1 VSTFSCQFPG
11 KFVVEAPGTNPPGT
25 ADDDDWLCWGL
36 LQGCS
41 LLQGVSVG
49 QGCLLLQGVT
59 VGQGCLLLQGVSG
72 TVVPTLENYM

>member
-1 VSTFSCQFPG
+1 
-11 KFVVEAPGTNPPGT
+11 VEAPGTNPPGT

-59 VGQGCLLLQGVSG
+59 VGQGCLLLQGVTVGQGCLLLQGVSG